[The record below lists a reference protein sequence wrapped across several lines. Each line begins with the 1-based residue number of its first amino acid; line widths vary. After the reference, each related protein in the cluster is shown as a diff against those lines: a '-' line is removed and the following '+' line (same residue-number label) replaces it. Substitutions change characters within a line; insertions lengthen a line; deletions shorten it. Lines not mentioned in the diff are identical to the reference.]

1 LPEKNRRKRD
11 APKGVHLFFW
21 AGGGLAL
28 REQIE
33 ILASLQNVDREIK
46 EKNGAKQL
54 LLEEIRKR
62 EEELKLKRD
71 EVKQLRAEWK
81 EKDKLRREKEHLL
94 QDEGRKAADKRMRMN
109 RIKNIRELQALQ
121 HEVDQIKQANSQ
133 LEDELIGVL
142 EDLEARA
149 SILGQKD
156 AELSGLERAW
166 GEQKTGLEA
175 QAAQIEKEVAQTSAG
190 RQSIAGQLTGDLIQ
204 RYEMIFSRRGGM
216 AVVAVSDGIC
226 QGCFMNIP
234 HQLSNEIRKSERLHL
249 CPSCHRILYYKLTVS
264 SDKQL

>member
-1 LPEKNRRKRD
+1 
-11 APKGVHLFFW
+11 
-21 AGGGLAL
+21 LAL

-46 EKNGAKQL
+46 EKNGAKQV

-62 EEELKLKRD
+62 EDELKMKRNA
-71 EVKQLRAEWK
+71 VTQLRAEWK
-81 EKDKLRREKEHLL
+81 EKDKLRQEKEHLL
-94 QDEGRKAADKRMRMN
+94 QDEGRKTMEKRMRMN

-133 LEDELIGVL
+133 IEEELIGIL

-149 SILGQKD
+149 SMLKEKD
-156 AELSGLERAW
+156 EEISGLEQAW
-166 GEQKTGLEA
+166 GGQKAGLEA
-175 QAAQIEKEVAQTSAG
+175 RVAEIDKEVAQTSAG
-190 RQSIAGQLTGDLIQ
+190 RQTIAAQLNGDLIQ

-216 AVVAVSDGIC
+216 AVVAISDGIC

-234 HQLSNEIRKSERLHL
+234 PQLSNEIRKSERLHL
-249 CPSCHRILYYKLTVS
+249 CPSCHRILYYKPTVS
-264 SDKQL
+264 NDKQI